1 MTLQRAGDILREL
14 GQNADTEPRNK
25 DKARSVNSV
34 FALTPP
40 PGPLVGNP
48 RKKKEPL
55 RITAP
60 RLAEID
66 AFGDVK
72 IDIGFIA
79 REFACLGLPHSDPG
93 DLRVYRRKNG
103 RFEFR
108 VTADP
113 DSFLPYGMYPRI
125 LGAWVS
131 TEAVRTRSR
140 TVYLGKNLSH
150 FLRDTLK
157 LDVTGGK
164 NGTITALKEQMWRFF
179 NCKIAI
185 TEVGMSGSSEGKAIR
200 HMELAS
206 EVEVWWHPKA
216 DSPDG
221 LFQSR
226 IELGEK
232 FYEAIISH
240 PVPIDWNTVNKLRKS
255 PLAIDLYFWIVYRM
269 KVLTDPRATISLW
282 NNGGLAEQIGAN
294 YDLSHAQGRRDFR
307 RKIIMALKKI
317 QSYYPAAKIEVGE
330 STVTLIKS
338 ATHVPM
344 KRLK

>member
-1 MTLQRAGDILREL
+1 MTLEKAGDILRGL
-14 GQNADTEPRNK
+14 NLASRNEAK
-25 DKARSVNSV
+25 SRERASSANSV

-40 PGPLVGNP
+40 PNTPATNP
-48 RKKKEPL
+48 KKKKEPL
-55 RITAP
+55 RISAP
-60 RLAEID
+60 RLGEID
-66 AFGDVK
+66 AFGDQK

-113 DSFLPYGMYPRI
+113 DSFLPYGMYPRL

-185 TEVGMSGSSEGKAIR
+185 LENAVSGGSEGKAIR

-221 LFQSR
+221 LFESR

-269 KVLTDPRATISLW
+269 KVLKDSQATISLW
-282 NNGGLAEQIGAN
+282 SNGGLAEQIGAN
-294 YDLSHAQGRRDFR
+294 YDLSHAQGRKDFR
-307 RKIIMALKKI
+307 RKIIMALKKV
-317 QSYYPAAKIEVGE
+317 QSYYPAAKIEVGD